1 MIQLT
6 RRNGESFVL
15 NADQIELVEAT
26 PDTVISLLSGK
37 KLLVRESVSEVVA
50 LVLDYARRIH
60 RIGVLPPD
68 TGGG

>member
-1 MIQLT
+1 MIRLT

-37 KLLVRESVSEVVA
+37 KLLVRESVEEVIE
-50 LVLDYARRIH
+50 LVLSYARRVH
-60 RIGVLPPD
+60 SVGVLPPE
-68 TGGG
+68 GG

>member
-1 MIQLT
+1 MIRLT

-37 KLLVRESVSEVVA
+37 KLLVRETVEEVIE
-50 LVLDYARRIH
+50 LVLNYSRRVH
-60 RIGVLPPD
+60 SVGVLPPD
-68 TGGG
+68 SGTG